1 MVLLL
6 LLLSLLPI
14 HSFTFYEYPFDPPLS
29 QLKEINTS
37 NFTIIYSPS
46 SEQQAFEIA
55 TFAEEEFESLT
66 NYYGIFELRE
76 FIPNQKIRIIVSSD
90 YQLANGF
97 ASLLQIPTMHL
108 YTKVP
113 PAMSDSH
120 SYTQPAH
127 LRSLFRHELTHII
140 TLAIRKI
147 FKKYIL
153 INRISHIVNPTVVFT
168 ARSFME
174 GSAIARESDG
184 DYGRLKDPFTY
195 HQMRRD
201 LLDDKFPSFSQISGA
216 HTGYSKGTLAYTY
229 GALFNKYLS
238 QNISTNIDKEYWTE
252 AGNWKISSWA
262 LNTVTQKKQ
271 KELWTAFQNELL
283 PSVNFITNT
292 NALLSTKDRRIHSLQ
307 QVNDKIY
314 YFNQQN
320 KELRAYN
327 LTSKKDTHV
336 VFANYNWRKVMVS
349 PDEKQLL
356 VSGLANKKTFVILL
370 ENKTLVAL
378 SQPYVGFDDASFL
391 VDTTTSEPKFVAI
404 NRNSIYPE
412 LVVFQ
417 NQTKTT
423 LYKGSSID
431 YFDSPISIDDQFI
444 YFLHSYNGD
453 KKVSRIDRNDNTV
466 TSLNMHTLNFP
477 RFLTGQKDSISV
489 SFAPNTESFYSRAI
503 ISNNTIQLINDNI
516 KGEIFDSVIDSEILY
531 YKSSFSAHDNIM
543 SIPLSE
549 LNIMTQPINFTSL
562 APLLQEDYSYK
573 GDITPYKAT
582 RDLSPLF
589 WIPIL
594 STREIGIQNITIDS
608 VGANVITTGVA
619 IEYTKGT
626 PEFMF
631 NWQNKELPIEFN
643 VFFNNYFLPYNGILQ
658 LREHHLLRVG
668 FSTLYSHDTYHL
680 EGTFT
685 FSSALSWQGRLTGD
699 PKKFTYTWNH
709 LAFQQIIG
717 ATGISWRQYASEG
730 AYGFYRNIS
739 LALQHHIDYLNTK
752 WQRITGIIE
761 FSPPILP
768 IDFNFYVVYDTSR
781 FSIYGSSAL
790 GGSAVPQYKEYI
802 KYNIYNDT
810 ALYGSIDI
818 MLYSWEIQNGVGFGE
833 LFFHRWA
840 FFTGYRAGYWGDQYP
855 YLHSIYFKSN
865 LDVSLLF
872 GTVPIS
878 FVIEGNYAITTKEW
892 GYDLYIQSGI
902 SY

>member
-1 MVLLL
+1 MALLL
-6 LLLSLLPI
+6 LLFYLLPI
-14 HSFTFYEYPFDPPLS
+14 HSFAFYEYPFDQSLS
-29 QLKEINTS
+29 RLKEINTS

-46 SEQQAFEIA
+46 SEQQAFEIT

-66 NYYGIFELRE
+66 NYYGIFQLKE

-127 LRSLFRHELTHII
+127 LRSLFRHELAHII
-140 TLAIRKI
+140 TLAIRKYS
-147 FKKYIL
+147 KKYPL
-153 INRISHIVNPTVVFT
+153 FNFISHGINPTVVFS

-201 LLDDKFPSFSQISGA
+201 LLDNKFPSFAQISGA

-238 QNISTNIDKEYWTE
+238 QNINTNIDKEYWTE

-271 KELWTAFQNELL
+271 KELWTAFQDELL
-283 PSVNFITNT
+283 PSVDFITNT

-307 QVNDKIY
+307 QVNNKIY

-327 LTSKKDTHV
+327 LTTKKDSHV
-336 VFANYNWRKVMVS
+336 VFANYNWRKVVVS

-356 VSGLANKKTFVILL
+356 VSGLANKKTFVILVQ
-370 ENKTLVAL
+370 NKTLLPL
-378 SQPYVGFDDASFL
+378 SKSYIGLDDASFL
-391 VDTTTSEPKFVAI
+391 VDTTASEPKFVAI
-404 NRNSIYPE
+404 DRNSIYPE

-417 NQTKTT
+417 NKTKTS

-431 YFDSPISIDDQFI
+431 YFDSPISIDNQFI

-453 KKVSRIDRNDNTV
+453 KRVSRIDRNNNTV
-466 TSLNMHTLNFP
+466 SSLNMNTLNFP
-477 RFLTGQKDSISV
+477 RFLTAHKNSISV
-489 SFAPNTESFYSRAI
+489 SFAPNTNSFYSRAI

-516 KGEIFDSVIDSEILY
+516 KGEIFDSVIDNEILY

-543 SIPLSE
+543 SVPLSQ
-549 LNIMTQPINFTSL
+549 LNISTRQINFAPL
-562 APLLQEDYSYK
+562 APLLQDDYSYK
-573 GDITPYKAT
+573 GDIAPYKMT
-582 RDLSPLF
+582 RDLSPFF

-594 STREIGIQNITIDS
+594 SLREIGMQNITIDS
-608 VGANVITTGVA
+608 VGANVISTGMA

-643 VFFNNYFLPYNGILQ
+643 FFFNNYFIPSNGTLQ
-658 LREHHLLRVG
+658 LKEHHLLRAG
-668 FSTLYSHDTYHL
+668 FSTLYSHDSYHL
-680 EGTFT
+680 AGTFT

-699 PKKFTYTWNH
+699 PQKFTYTWGH
-709 LAFQQIIG
+709 LALQQVIG
-717 ATGISWRQYASEG
+717 ATGLSWRQYASEG

-739 LALQHHIDYLNTK
+739 FTLQHHIDYLNTK
-752 WQRITGIIE
+752 WQRVTGIIKL
-761 FSPPILP
+761 SPPILP
-768 IDFNFYVVYDTSR
+768 IDINFYAVYDTSD

-790 GGSAVPQYKEYI
+790 GSSAVPQYKEYSR
-802 KYNIYNDT
+802 YNIYNDL
-810 ALYGSIDI
+810 ALYGSIDLMI
-818 MLYSWEIQNGVGFGE
+818 YSWEIQNGAGFGE

-855 YLHSIYFKSN
+855 YLHSVYFKSN
-865 LDVSLLF
+865 LDISILF

-892 GYDLYIQSGI
+892 GYDFYIQSGI